1 MALYGLDFGTTTT
14 VFADGSTGNPT
25 IQSIGKPES
34 WMHSRVKRETSI
46 SVGDADGQRSVKKYL
61 FSKTRPKDKY
71 KSYEQDVELLF
82 EEVISRTKGKF
93 DLTAPNSVMLGCPA
107 IWDGEARATLLRL
120 AKKAGLGV
128 YQETLV
134 EEAVAAGISAIDAN
148 RTIGLNGKDILVYDL
163 GGGTLD
169 VAVLRRDSASDT
181 LQVLASYG
189 NEFAGDSIDEALLEI
204 LSNRAGVN
212 YLPIGKRDEKLNEI
226 NAALT
231 RIEKAK
237 IVLSDPKAK
246 QSEVQVELY
255 SQPLV
260 KVTLTRADLAVA
272 CAEVIRISE
281 LEVDRALVLS
291 NMWELVKDRE
301 KTEVLVS
308 HLLEEQRRTRLET
321 GKALFDVEIRQDWLN
336 DPEHNYRWAKEISD
350 ARTVNYGKIGTVVL
364 AGGSSQLTEVV
375 EMLKRLF
382 PAAEFFRGPVT
393 MEKAGQTEK
402 DSSMNSIGLGLAS
415 QNQFEGLQFDRPA
428 LNIDLVWD
436 GGRTRLVEA
445 YEQLW
450 APGEVNPRYP
460 IDSKGKHEIE
470 SHSRLASTNTTWW
483 EANRISDAA
492 PVVRKLRIPLQD
504 SDTPSP
510 EPGVMSVPSH
520 GGAKLEFTRPSG
532 KAVTT
537 KWVDP
542 TLKGSLTVQ
551 LGMQTMRC
559 VYYFWG
565 KLVFFDGQGTRK
577 SWYINDFGLLSPD
590 EVKIAVRH
598 ENLKKFLSTCD
609 RSDIVDRVENLN
621 FKSVQQIREYLDSF
635 SAYRNRA

>member
-1 MALYGLDFGTTTT
+1 MAKYGLDFGTTTT

-25 IQSIGKPES
+25 IQSIGSPQS
-34 WMHSRVKRETSI
+34 WMHSRVKRGTSI
-46 SVGDADGQRSVKKYL
+46 SVGDAYGQRSVKKYL
-61 FSKTRPKDKY
+61 FSRTRPKDGY
-71 KSYEQDVELLF
+71 NTYEEDVELLF
-82 EEVISRTKGKF
+82 EEVIARTRGKF
-93 DLTAPNSVMLGCPA
+93 DLTAPNSVILGCPA

-134 EEAVAAGISAIDAN
+134 EEAVAAGISAIDEN
-148 RTIGLNGKDILVYDL
+148 RSLGLNGKDILVYDL

-204 LSNRAGVN
+204 LSKRAGIN
-212 YLPIGKRDEKLNEI
+212 YAPLGKRDGKLNDI

-231 RIEKAK
+231 EIERAK
-237 IVLSDPKAK
+237 ILLSDPKTK
-246 QSEVQVELY
+246 LPDVEVVLN

-260 KVTLTRADLAVA
+260 KVVLTRADLAVA
-272 CAEVIRISE
+272 CAEVIKISE

-291 NMWELVKDRE
+291 NMWELVKSRE

-308 HLLEEQRRTRLET
+308 HLLEEQRRTRIES

-336 DPEHNYRWAKEISD
+336 DPEHNRRWAEEISA
-350 ARTVNYGKIGTVVL
+350 ARKVNYGKIGTVVL

-382 PAAEFFRGPVT
+382 PAAEFFRGPVA

-436 GGRTRLVEA
+436 SGRTRLVEA

-460 IDSKGKHEIE
+460 SGSKGKHGGE
-470 SHSRLASTNTTWW
+470 SYSRLPSTNTTWW
-483 EANRISDAA
+483 EANRISEAS

-510 EPGVMSVPSH
+510 EPGVVSVPSH
-520 GGAKLEFTRPSG
+520 GEARIEFTRPSG
-532 KAVTT
+532 KTV
-537 KWVDP
+537 KIRWSDS
-542 TLKGSLTVQ
+542 TLEGSTTVQ
-551 LGMQTMRC
+551 LGMQTMRSI
-559 VYYFWG
+559 YYFWG
-565 KLVFFDGQGTRK
+565 RFVFFDGHGMRK
-577 SWYINDFGLLSPD
+577 SWNISDFGLLSPN
-590 EVKIAVRH
+590 EVQITTRYD
-598 ENLKKFLSTCD
+598 NIQKFLATCD
-609 RSDIVDRVENLN
+609 RSDIVDRVESLK
-621 FKSVQQIREYLDSF
+621 FASARQILEYLDTF
-635 SAYRNRA
+635 SAYRSRA

>member
-1 MALYGLDFGTTTT
+1 MAKYGLDFGTTTT

-25 IQSIGKPES
+25 IQPIGSPQS
-34 WMHSRVKRETSI
+34 WMHSRVKRGGPI

-61 FSKTRPKDKY
+61 FSRTRPSDGY
-71 KSYEQDVELLF
+71 KTYEQDIELLF
-82 EEVISRTKGKF
+82 AEVIARTRGEF
-93 DLTAPNSVMLGCPA
+93 DLSAPDSVMLGCPA
-107 IWDGEARATLLRL
+107 IWDGEARAALLRL

-128 YQETLV
+128 YKETLV

-148 RTIGLNGKDILVYDL
+148 QSIGLNGKDILVYDL

-204 LSNRAGVN
+204 LSKRAGVN
-212 YLPIGKRDEKLNEI
+212 YIPLGHRHEKLNEI

-231 RIEKAK
+231 AIEDAK
-237 IVLSDPKAK
+237 ILLSDPKAK
-246 QSEVQVELY
+246 LLKVEVELF

-260 KVTLTRADLAVA
+260 KVELTREDLSVA
-272 CAEVIRISE
+272 CAEVIRASE

-291 NMWELVKDRE
+291 NMWELVKSRE
-301 KTEVLVS
+301 KTETLVA
-308 HLLEEQRRTRLET
+308 HLLEEQRRSRIET
-321 GKALFDVEIRQDWLN
+321 GKPLFDEEIRQDWLN
-336 DPEHNYRWAKEISD
+336 DPQHNYRWAEEIEV
-350 ARTVNYGKIGTVVL
+350 ARKVNYGKIGSVVL
-364 AGGSSQLTEVV
+364 AGGSSQLPEVL
-375 EMLKRLF
+375 EMLSRLF
-382 PAAEFFRGPVT
+382 PTAEFFRGQVP
-393 MEKAGQTEK
+393 MKEAGQTVK

-415 QNQFEGLQFDRPA
+415 QNQLEGVQFDRPA

-460 IDSKGKHEIE
+460 RDSTGKHQVE
-470 SHSRLASTNTTWW
+470 SHSRLTSTNSTWW
-483 EANRISDAA
+483 EANRIPDAS

-510 EPGVMSVPSH
+510 EPGVVSVPSH
-520 GGAKLEFTRPSG
+520 GEARIEFTLPSG
-532 KAVTT
+532 KVVKP
-537 KWVDP
+537 KWADA
-542 TLKGSLTVQ
+542 TLKGSPTVQ

-559 VYYFWG
+559 IYYFWG
-565 KLVFFDGQGTRK
+565 RLVFFDGQGTRK
-577 SWYINDFGLLSPD
+577 SWYLNDFGLLSPD
-590 EVKIAVRH
+590 EVQIAVRH

-609 RSDIVDRVENLN
+609 RSDIVDRVESLN
-621 FKSVQQIREYLDSF
+621 FKSAQQMREYLDSF
-635 SAYRNRA
+635 SAYRSRS

>member
-1 MALYGLDFGTTTT
+1 MARYGLDFGTTTT

-25 IQSIGKPES
+25 IQTIGNPES
-34 WMHSRVKRETSI
+34 WMHSRVKREGTA

-61 FSKTRPKDKY
+61 FSKTRPKDGY
-71 KSYEQDVELLF
+71 KEYEQDIELLF

-107 IWDGEARATLLRL
+107 IWDGEARAALLRL

-148 RTIGLNGKDILVYDL
+148 KAIGLNGKDILVYDL

-169 VAVLRRDSASDT
+169 VAVLRRDSASGN

-204 LSNRAGVN
+204 LSRRAGVE
-212 YLPIGKRDEKLNEI
+212 YLPVGMRNDKQSGI

-237 IVLSDPKAK
+237 MVLSDPKAK
-246 QSEVQVELY
+246 LTEFEMELF

-260 KVTLTRADLAVA
+260 KVKLTRADLAVA

-281 LEVDRALVLS
+281 LEVERALILS
-291 NMWELVKDRE
+291 NMWELVKSRE
-301 KTEVLVS
+301 KTEVLVA
-308 HLLEEQRRTRLET
+308 HLLEEQRRTRIET
-321 GKALFDVEIRQDWLN
+321 GKPLFDVEIRQDWLN
-336 DPEHNYRWAKEISD
+336 DPKHNQDWAEGIEE
-350 ARTVNYGKIGTVVL
+350 ARKVDYSKIGSVVL
-364 AGGSSQLTEVV
+364 AGGSSQLSEVV
-375 EMLKRLF
+375 DMLKRNF
-382 PAAEFFRGPVT
+382 PSSEFFRGPIP

-436 GGRTRLVEA
+436 NGRTRLVEA

-460 IDSKGKHEIE
+460 NDSKKKNE
-470 SHSRLASTNTTWW
+470 SESYSRLPSTNTTWW
-483 EANRISDAA
+483 EASRIADAS
-492 PVVRKLRIPLQD
+492 PVVRKVRIPLQD

-510 EPGVMSVPSH
+510 EPGVVSVPSH
-520 GGAKLEFTRPSG
+520 GEARIEFTRPSG
-532 KAVTT
+532 KTVTIR
-537 KWVDP
+537 WSDASIE
-542 TLKGSLTVQ
+542 GSTTVQ
-551 LGMQTMRC
+551 LGMQTMRSI
-559 VYYFWG
+559 YYFWG
-565 KLVFFDGQGTRK
+565 RFVFFDGHGMRK
-577 SWYINDFGLLSPD
+577 SWNISGFGLLSRG
-590 EVKIAVRH
+590 EVHITTRYD
-598 ENLKKFLSTCD
+598 NIRKFLNTCD
-609 RSDIVDRVENLN
+609 RSDIVDRVESLK
-621 FKSVQQIREYLDSF
+621 FASARQILEYLDTF
-635 SAYRNRA
+635 SAYRSRA